1 MERGSATKAIRRAG
15 AVAWAFVGL
24 AAALAVAGWLAKQVA
39 VIFPPLILAGALVFI
54 LNPVITSL
62 QRRHI
67 PRAAGVGLTYLG
79 FVTVIV
85 LIGLVVF
92 PAVQD
97 QAQTL
102 SERWPQIRVKIER
115 WVDARAATF
124 QGTPLEFDRRGL
136 TEAVTST
143 DTSVRDQIARA
154 AKVGV
159 QLFHLMLVL
168 ILAPI
173 FAFYLL
179 VDLPHL
185 RRVAEGLVPEG
196 ARDEVMVVAR
206 RMNAAVGGFFRGQL
220 LVAFIVGLLA
230 SIGLATIGLPFWL
243 LIGMVAGI
251 FNMIPLVGPYI
262 GGIPALVIAL
272 TTQEPITAVWVVAI
286 MVGVQQI
293 DNHFI
298 SPLVMHRAVKLHP
311 VLVMLALLLGGTLA
325 GFFGLLIAVPT
336 AAVLKILFGH
346 LWRVH
351 VLGQPLQARELETE
365 AEDTGPGTG
374 FVADVTSRESR
385 EAAGARGVPEEPEVE
400 AVPGQPGARGV
411 PEGSVPAESSPT

>member
-1 MERGSATKAIRRAG
+1 MERRSATEAISRVG
-15 AVAWAFVGL
+15 ALAWALVGV
-24 AAALAVAGWLAKQVA
+24 AAALAVVGWLAKQVA

-54 LNPVITSL
+54 LNPVISYL

-67 PRAAGVGLTYLG
+67 PRAAGVGVTYLG
-79 FVTVIV
+79 FVGVVV
-85 LIGLVVF
+85 LIGLVLF
-92 PAVQD
+92 PAVQG
-97 QAQTL
+97 QAETL
-102 SERWPQIRVKIER
+102 SDRWPQIRIKIER
-115 WVDARAATF
+115 WVDDRASSF
-124 QGTPLEFDRRGL
+124 QGTPLQFDRKRL

-143 DTSVRDQIARA
+143 DTSVRDQIGRA

-159 QLFHLMLVL
+159 QLFHLVLVL

-185 RRVAEGLVPEG
+185 RRVAEGLVPET
-196 ARDEVMVVAR
+196 AREEVMVVAR
-206 RMNAAVGGFFRGQL
+206 RVNTAVGGFFRGQL

-230 SIGLATIGLPFWL
+230 SIGLAVIGLPFWL
-243 LIGMVAGI
+243 LIGMVAGV

-272 TTQEPITAVWVVAI
+272 TTREPITAAWVVAT
-286 MVGVQQI
+286 MVGVQQV

-325 GFFGLLIAVPT
+325 GFFGLLVAVPT
-336 AAVLKILFGH
+336 AAVLKIVVGH

-351 VLGQPLQARELETE
+351 VLGQPLEVREQQTA
-365 AEDTGPGTG
+365 AEDAGPGIG
-374 FVADVTSRESR
+374 FVAE
-385 EAAGARGVPEEPEVE
+385 
-400 AVPGQPGARGV
+400 VPGFRDAEDEP
-411 PEGSVPAESSPT
+411 VPAESSQLRGS

>member
-1 MERGSATKAIRRAG
+1 MEARSATEAIRRTG
-15 AVAWAFVGL
+15 AVAWALVGL
-24 AAALAVAGWLAKQVA
+24 AAILAVVGWLAKQVA

-54 LNPVITSL
+54 LNPVISFL

-67 PRAAGVGLTYLG
+67 PRVAGVGLTYLG
-79 FVTVIV
+79 FAGVVF

-102 SERWPQIRVKIER
+102 SDRWPQIRIRIEH
-115 WVDARAATF
+115 WVDDRAASF
-124 QGTPLEFDRRGL
+124 QGTPLQFDRKRL

-143 DTSVRDQIARA
+143 DTSVRDQIGQA

-159 QLFHLMLVL
+159 QLFHLLLVL

-185 RRVAEGLVPEG
+185 RRVAEGLVPET
-196 ARDEVMVVAR
+196 AREEVMLVAAR
-206 RMNAAVGGFFRGQL
+206 VNAAVGGFFRGQL
-220 LVAFIVGLLA
+220 MVAFIVGLLA
-230 SIGLATIGLPFWL
+230 SIGLAVIGLPFWL
-243 LIGMVAGI
+243 LIGMVAGV

-262 GGIPALVIAL
+262 GAIPALVIAL
-272 TTQEPITAVWVVAI
+272 TTQEPIMAVWVVAV
-286 MVGVQQI
+286 MAGVQQV

-336 AAVLKILFGH
+336 VAVGKIVVGH

-351 VLGQPLQARELETE
+351 VLGQPLEAREMQTA
-365 AEDTGPGTG
+365 AEDAGPGTG
-374 FVADVTSRESR
+374 FVADVPGSRE
-385 EAAGARGVPEEPEVE
+385 
-400 AVPGQPGARGV
+400 
-411 PEGSVPAESSPT
+411 PEGEPVPAES